1 MGEKRQLEPGEDNK
15 DDNEQY
21 KRVIRAY
28 GVLVH
33 DLCEIVP
40 DGVVVYFPTVQVLH
54 ECRTEW
60 EKRENIYERINKT
73 KKVFEEGEWEG

>member
-1 MGEKRQLEPGEDNK
+1 MSERREMEQVEEKKEDS
-15 DDNEQY
+15 EQY
-21 KRVIRAY
+21 KQVIRAY

-40 DGVVVYFPTVQVLH
+40 DGVVVYFPSPQILK

-60 EKRENIYERINKT
+60 EQRENIYKRINKT
-73 KKVFEEGEWEG
+73 KKVFEEAEWES